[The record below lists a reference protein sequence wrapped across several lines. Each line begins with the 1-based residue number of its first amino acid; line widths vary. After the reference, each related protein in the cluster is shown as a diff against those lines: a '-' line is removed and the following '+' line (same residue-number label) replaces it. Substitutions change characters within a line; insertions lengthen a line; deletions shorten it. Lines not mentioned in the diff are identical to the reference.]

1 MDSAIFATSCTRQG
15 QHQKFSAMGYSR
27 LKRKIKKDRGRAAR
41 RRKDLKVQN
50 FQPVMKAVDVEK
62 LKEEFETKPS
72 KKD

>member
-1 MDSAIFATSCTRQG
+1 
-15 QHQKFSAMGYSR
+15 MGYSR